1 MTHCNI
7 HFIQFLAKIHGRKH
21 SLQKFPIYSII
32 SLCHI
37 NLQSTIKLFPLLPS
51 CKKVKDFMSKE
62 NFIRDIPSLNK
73 SILKGS
79 NKRVHER
86 LKTINQQLR
95 DNLVNHITQT
105 NGSKVIHIIRASY
118 FRNEGDI
125 SSIERLKKR
134 S

>member
-1 MTHCNI
+1 
-7 HFIQFLAKIHGRKH
+7 
-21 SLQKFPIYSII
+21 
-32 SLCHI
+32 
-37 NLQSTIKLFPLLPS
+37 
-51 CKKVKDFMSKE
+51 MSKE

-86 LKTINQQLR
+86 LKTINQQFR